1 MVKKVILVRTKKH
14 RSDRCTHPQ
23 ASCRR
28 LVEVRAQ
35 TLRDS
40 GHDSSSLQWPGR
52 SMALAR
58 RIASGTG
65 DEVKGGSALMEW
77 LLLSVVR
84 APCILEGDY
93 LSSLRLIAQVPSR
106 AVVCLV
112 AASMDVGRGRS
123 RETVDG

>member
-1 MVKKVILVRTKKH
+1 MKKVILVRRKKH
-14 RSDRCTHPQ
+14 RSDRCMHPQ

-65 DEVKGGSALMEW
+65 DEVEGESALMEW
-77 LLLSVVR
+77 LLLSLVR
-84 APCILEGDY
+84 PACILEGDS
-93 LSSLRLIAQVPSR
+93 LSSLRPTAQVPSR
-106 AVVCLV
+106 AVVCMV
-112 AASMDVGRGRS
+112 AASVDVGRGRS